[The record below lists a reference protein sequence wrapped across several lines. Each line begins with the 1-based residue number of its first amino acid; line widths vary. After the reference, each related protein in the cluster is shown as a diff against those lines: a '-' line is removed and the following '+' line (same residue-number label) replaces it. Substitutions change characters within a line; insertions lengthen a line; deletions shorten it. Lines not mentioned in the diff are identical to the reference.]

1 MVFRRRQFAR
11 PRTTRRPRAV
21 RRTFVR
27 KVARVVNRM
36 SETKRTEVRRLSDDF
51 FTLSSSWSEKSYTTP
66 TYIPVGTS
74 SLARIGTKIAITGFY
89 LQGTLA
95 GGQANTALDDRVNTV
110 RMILGLWTS
119 STPMATI
126 GTPNPMDAPL
136 MRNFNSGGLL
146 LRKFMDRRISLVSP
160 GKDSTGY
167 MTAQRLVKI
176 YYKFRKPIAIDY
188 SAATVNRNLVLSI
201 VSDSS
206 AVPSPGFTSG
216 FVYLTFKDF

>member
-1 MVFRRRQFAR
+1 
-11 PRTTRRPRAV
+11 
-21 RRTFVR
+21 
-27 KVARVVNRM
+27 
-36 SETKRTEVRRLSDDF
+36 
-51 FTLSSSWSEKSYTTP
+51 
-66 TYIPVGTS
+66 
-74 SLARIGTKIAITGFY
+74 
-89 LQGTLA
+89 
-95 GGQANTALDDRVNTV
+95 
-110 RMILGLWTS
+110 
-119 STPMATI
+119 
-126 GTPNPMDAPL
+126 

-146 LRKFMDRRISLVSP
+146 LRKFIDRRISLVSP

-216 FVYLTFKDF
+216 YVYLTFKDFLSCSYTLQDMVIFFDMAKPGGLAPPGDPLLNLGPSGGLGGTSRSPLTPSRYR

>member
-1 MVFRRRQFAR
+1 MVYRCRRFVRRAR
-11 PRTTRRPRAV
+11 PARVAP

-27 KVARVVNRM
+27 RVARVVNRM

-51 FTLSSSWSEKSYTTP
+51 FTLSSVWTEKSYTTATFIP
-66 TYIPVGTS
+66 TGTT
-74 SLARIGTKIAITGFY
+74 SLARVGTKIAITGFY

-95 GGQANTALDDRVNTV
+95 GGQANSALDDRVNTV

-119 STPMATI
+119 ATPMATI
-126 GTPNPMDAPL
+126 GTANPLDAPL
-136 MRNFNSGGLL
+136 LKNLNSGGLL
-146 LRKFMDRRISLVSP
+146 LRKYLDRRISLVSP
-160 GKDSTGY
+160 GRDSTGY

-176 YYKFRKPIAIDY
+176 YYRFRKPIVINY
-188 SAATVNRNLVLSI
+188 SASAVNRNLVLSI

-216 FVYLTFKDF
+216 CVYLTFKDM